1 MNLPRWFF
9 LTTIVLAP
17 LAAAG
22 TVPAAGL
29 EWVTVGDAGN
39 KPDKTGYG
47 AVAYEFQISKF
58 EINVAQYAEF
68 LNAVA
73 AKSDPHALWNSA
85 QKIDRTGAP
94 GGFSYSAQPSHEREP
109 VMHVTFL
116 NAMRYANW
124 LHHGGGQGDT
134 ETGAYQMAVNGGL
147 ANREAGAIVWIPNED
162 EWYKAAYHQP
172 QSAGGPAENYWTYPT
187 RSDAAPKIAAP
198 GDTGPNL
205 ANFLADTRPQ
215 PNGTVLR
222 DYRDVMPTG
231 SFPGSASHYGTLDQ
245 AGNAW
250 EWIETTVFET
260 QRVMRGGSMCGS
272 HEKLLSRVR
281 TSASPTKRYGDTGFR
296 LARAVPAPEPEPST
310 IKQP

>member
-1 MNLPRWFF
+1 
-9 LTTIVLAP
+9 
-17 LAAAG
+17 
-22 TVPAAGL
+22 
-29 EWVTVGDAGN
+29 
-39 KPDKTGYG
+39 
-47 AVAYEFQISKF
+47 
-58 EINVAQYAEF
+58 
-68 LNAVA
+68 
-73 AKSDPHALWNSA
+73 
-85 QKIDRTGAP
+85 
-94 GGFSYSAQPSHEREP
+94 
-109 VMHVTFL
+109 MHVTFL

-187 RSDAAPKIAAP
+187 RSDAAPKLAAP

-215 PNGTVLR
+215 PNGAILR
-222 DYRDVMPTG
+222 DYRDVMPAG

-272 HEKLLSRVR
+272 HEKLLSTVR
-281 TSASPTKRYGDTGFR
+281 NSASPTKRYGDTGFR
-296 LARAVPAPEPEPST
+296 LARAVPVPVPEPST
-310 IKQP
+310 IKHP